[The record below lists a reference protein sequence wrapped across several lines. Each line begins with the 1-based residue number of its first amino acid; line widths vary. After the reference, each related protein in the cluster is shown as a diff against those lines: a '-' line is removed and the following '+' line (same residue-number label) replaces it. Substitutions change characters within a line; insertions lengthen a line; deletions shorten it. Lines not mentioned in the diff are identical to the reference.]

1 MYVFPREAFIV
12 QSRNITGH
20 QSSDAC
26 QKLYPLELPVPDISH
41 NNDIIMS
48 TIASQIT
55 SITIVYST
63 VYSGADQRNHQRF
76 ASLAFVWG
84 IHRGPV
90 NSPHKAQVTRK
101 CFYLMTSSC
110 YRIFCIWN
118 TGSAGIAVLRNVQG
132 TFRYAKIALLTDKYY
147 LTLGCYICIQEWL
160 HICVYLWREYIL
172 QIVFKYS
179 WFFLLGFVPLAIL
192 VYVSID

>member
-1 MYVFPREAFIV
+1 MHAHTTICQTGDIAVYYHGWIYQFRIHLLLSLGYIMYVLPREACIV

-26 QKLYPLELPVPDISH
+26 QKLYPFELPEPDISH
-41 NNDIIMS
+41 NNDVIMS

-63 VYSGADQRNHQRF
+63 VYSGADQRNHQSF

-90 NSPHKAQVTRK
+90 NSPHKGQVTRK

-110 YRIFCIWN
+110 YRIFLHLEYWLCWYSCSEKC
-118 TGSAGIAVLRNVQG
+118 TRNVQVCKDG
-132 TFRYAKIALLTDKYY
+132 
-147 LTLGCYICIQEWL
+147 
-160 HICVYLWREYIL
+160 V
-172 QIVFKYS
+172 
-179 WFFLLGFVPLAIL
+179 
-192 VYVSID
+192 IDR